1 MSLHKRMETFG
12 FNYHGVGSNNENY
25 RREVNE
31 HKKQMDRRIYLTS
44 NNGALSIGY
53 QCDSTHF

>member
-12 FNYHGVGSNNENY
+12 FNYHCVGFNNENY

-31 HKKQMDRRIYLTS
+31 HKK
-44 NNGALSIGY
+44 
-53 QCDSTHF
+53 

>member
-1 MSLHKRMETFG
+1 METFG

-31 HKKQMDRRIYLTS
+31 HKKEMDRRIYLTS

-53 QCDSTHF
+53 QCDNTHF